1 MKDINIFSKALAAKG
16 VFRII
21 STEDLWQEVMRKK
34 YIAPGSTGELIRK
47 PSKQGKGGSI
57 AWKALMTEYHLI
69 GDYLAWLIGNGQ
81 RVRLGQIHGLGA
93 LTQTDYHRTSF
104 TIFIPGTANILQMFM
119 TGISMVYGIPGE
131 EMWNS

>member
-1 MKDINIFSKALAAKG
+1 MEGSNDRISPHWRLPSLANRQWTKG
-16 VFRII
+16 KI
-21 STEDLWQEVMRKK
+21 
-34 YIAPGSTGELIRK
+34 
-47 PSKQGKGGSI
+47 GGQ
-57 AWKALMTEYHLI
+57 M
-69 GDYLAWLIGNGQ
+69 
-81 RVRLGQIHGLGA
+81 HGLGA